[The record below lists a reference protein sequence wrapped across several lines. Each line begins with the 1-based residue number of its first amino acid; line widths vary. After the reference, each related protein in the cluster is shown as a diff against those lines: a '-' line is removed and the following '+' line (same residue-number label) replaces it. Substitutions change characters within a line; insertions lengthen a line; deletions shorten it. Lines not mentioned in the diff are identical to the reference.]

1 MIDKVADGESTDCRL
16 LILEAEFK
24 RLSAQIARASDFSP
38 VLRSAW
44 NGITLENEHT

>member
-38 VLRSAW
+38 LLRKRLGRHHA
-44 NGITLENEHT
+44 GEHHT